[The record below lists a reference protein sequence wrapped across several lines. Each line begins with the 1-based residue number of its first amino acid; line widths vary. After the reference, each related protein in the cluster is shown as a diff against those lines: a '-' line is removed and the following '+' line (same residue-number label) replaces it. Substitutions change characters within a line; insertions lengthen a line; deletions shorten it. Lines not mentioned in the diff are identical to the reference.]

1 MDIAEKLG
9 KRIKK
14 IRKSRKIT
22 QQKLA
27 EKVGLSDKYIGAIE
41 RGERSPSVKTLDKIA
56 NALGIGLSELFYF
69 EEDYA
74 TSKETIL
81 QSLMDRL
88 KKRDRDEIMVVS
100 DVIKTILEKMK

>member
-1 MDIAEKLG
+1 MDVTEKLG
-9 KRIKK
+9 KRVKK
-14 IRKSRKIT
+14 MRKSVKIT

-56 NALGIGLSELFYF
+56 NALGIELLELFYF
-69 EEDYA
+69 EEDEVA
-74 TSKETIL
+74 SKETIL

-88 KKRDRDEIMVVS
+88 KKRNRQGGN
-100 DVIKTILEKMK
+100 